1 MNENIPKYM
10 IPNYF
15 EFVDELARTINNK
28 IDRNIIWRRYKE
40 KQNIEANK
48 NEQNENKAVQ
58 DKIISI
64 MKEAL
69 GNNEINIGYNSDFFE
84 SGGDSLSVVNLLV
97 ELSGNSI

>member
-69 GNNEINIGYNSDFFE
+69 GNNEINIGYNSDF
-84 SGGDSLSVVNLLV
+84 LNQV
-97 ELSGNSI
+97 EILYPW